1 MYVNGRRKNAS
12 LARYARSRA
21 SQSPWQKA
29 RRLVGARGSGCSAYG
44 VVVGKSFRIWSLD
57 EMVKL
62 RSLIPCLASLGTSR
76 EGEREEAG
84 WQLHRC
90 MKAVARGQFA

>member
-1 MYVNGRRKNAS
+1 M
-12 LARYARSRA
+12 YARSRA
-21 SQSPWQKA
+21 SQSPRQKA
-29 RRLVGARGSGCSAYG
+29 RRLVGARGSYG

-84 WQLHRC
+84 WPLHRC